1 VSERKET
8 YIVTPEAPVS
18 HGETQFTHE
27 PYSRLPL
34 PDTSHLLT
42 FTIGLPVPANN
53 AYPTSRTGHRYTSS
67 RAKAF
72 KQAAGF
78 ITHAA
83 RLSSRWESGNGPL
96 GLRLVLWFKDNRRTD
111 IDGRVKLA
119 QDAICEALHVDDSC
133 IHELH
138 VYRAGISPDPRC
150 ECTVWRL
157 I

>member
-1 VSERKET
+1 MSETTEP
-8 YIVTPEAPVS
+8 YIVGR
-18 HGETQFTHE
+18 HGQDTE
-27 PYSRLPL
+27 PYNLPL
-34 PDTSHLLT
+34 PGPPHVLA
-42 FTIGLPVPANN
+42 FTIPLPVPANN

-67 RAKAF
+67 RAKVF

-83 RLSSRWESGNGPL
+83 RVSSRWESGNGPL

-119 QDAICEALHVDDSC
+119 QDAICEALGVDDSR

-138 VYRAGISPDPRC
+138 VYRAGVSVEPRC
-150 ECTVWRL
+150 EVTCWR
-157 I
+157 ING